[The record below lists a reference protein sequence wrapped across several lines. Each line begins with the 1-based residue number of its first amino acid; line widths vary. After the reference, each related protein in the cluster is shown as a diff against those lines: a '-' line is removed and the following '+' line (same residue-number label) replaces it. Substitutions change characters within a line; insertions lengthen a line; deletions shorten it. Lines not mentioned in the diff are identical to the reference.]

1 MLLVHCAVYLRQSQD
16 KANDELAVSRQRAD
30 CLKLCKARGWEPVE
44 YVDNDTSA
52 SKGRRPDYQ
61 RMLQDIRDGRIGAV
75 VAWHLDRLHRQPIE
89 LEQFMALADEK
100 RVALATVTGDVD
112 LSTDNGR
119 LIARITGAVARAEIE
134 RKSARQQR
142 AALQRAEQGRVHSG
156 GRRPFGYQDKLT
168 VHKAEAKLVRRA
180 YALALRG
187 EALYSIAAQW
197 NDAGVTT
204 TTGGRWRSS
213 TLRQVLVNPRYAGL
227 RSYRGEVLKDVDESA
242 MARTGRRA
250 HLGSCPQ
257 PDHPTRTQEEPHP
270 RPQVP
275 THGIAVCG
283 VCDAPLASGSKGT
296 YTTYVCKSKGCF
308 AVTRHQGPVDKLVV
322 DLVLAYLSRPDAA
335 DLLVDQGREDLDA
348 LRRRERVLLDRLDA
362 LAVDYADELLDR
374 RGYQVARE
382 RVESQLAEV
391 TAKMHGGDRHRLLED
406 LVKAKNPRKVWAKK
420 TLDNRRAIIQT
431 LMRPKVLP
439 AGKGRRFNREQ
450 RPRLGHWRGVAPT
463 DFDAKATA
471 AGPGH
476 LLRYPF
482 LVGHAAHVKGKHRF
496 FERASD

>member
-1 MLLVHCAVYLRQSQD
+1 MMLLVHCAVYLRQSQD

-100 RVALATVTGDVD
+100 RIALATVTGDVD

-156 GRRPFGYQDKLT
+156 GRRPFGYHDKVT
-168 VHKAEAKLVRRA
+168 VHKDEAKLVRRA

-227 RSYRGEVLKDVDESA
+227 RSYRGEILKDVDGQAQWPALVDVHTWEA
-242 MARTGRRA
+242 VHNLITQPGRRKN
-250 HLGSCPQ
+250 LTPGRKYLL
-257 PDHPTRTQEEPHP
+257 T
-270 RPQVP
+270 
-275 THGIAVCG
+275 GIAVCG

-308 AVTRHQGPVDKLVV
+308 AVTRHQGPVDELVV

-420 TLDNRRAIIQT
+420 SLDNRRAIIQT

-439 AGKGRRFNREQ
+439 AGKGRRFRREQ
-450 RPRLGHWRGVAPT
+450 LV
-463 DFDAKATA
+463 
-471 AGPGH
+471 PGW
-476 LLRYPF
+476 
-482 LVGHAAHVKGKHRF
+482 VTG
-496 FERASD
+496 EE